1 MTGKL
6 RIIVEIQ
13 KRDGWMEAV
22 MMIDG
27 ERNEL
32 CRMVSPPPHAVLRVE
47 ILDAFQKLASTIVE
61 SIIRENEADAEITVK
76 SFNLP
81 KAGHS

>member
-1 MTGKL
+1 MTDKL

-27 ERNEL
+27 QRNEL
-32 CRMVSPPPHAVLRVE
+32 CRMVSPPLHAVLRAE
-47 ILDAFQKLASTIVE
+47 MIDAFQKLAATIVE
-61 SIIRENEADAEITVK
+61 SIIRENEAEAEITVRH
-76 SFNLP
+76 FNLP
-81 KAGHS
+81 EAGHG